1 MPRHRLRCDCG
12 RRSCD
17 IGNHG
22 SARLFGDAIE
32 LDLWRCVYC
41 ATRRSSTPTLHQNL
55 MHGRKRTE
63 GGCTVEDLPYMD
75 DSRDA
80 LKSPLSS
87 RYDPPPIALAV
98 SPTNRKA
105 PFAMFCRES
114 PPWKSPVMF
123 GPNITG
129 TKSGL
134 VYQDHVPTGA
144 FYIGDGMTYID
155 GISPVLRFV
164 DFSAKRSNSLYGA
177 SSTVQPPSIR
187 LLPCIK
193 F

>member
-1 MPRHRLRCDCG
+1 MFGRSEHQRLLVRSRARVGDTRFERSMPRHRLRCDCG

-123 GPNITG
+123 G
-129 TKSGL
+129 SWR
-134 VYQDHVPTGA
+134 D
-144 FYIGDGMTYID
+144 
-155 GISPVLRFV
+155 S
-164 DFSAKRSNSLYGA
+164 
-177 SSTVQPPSIR
+177 
-187 LLPCIK
+187 
-193 F
+193 